1 MFNETPLP
9 KKEEFYSKV
18 NMQNITDAD
27 YMHTKR
33 VCKYFE
39 TKKLGKYDDLY
50 LKCDTLLFADIFE
63 NFRKHPR
70 KFIN

>member
-1 MFNETPLP
+1 
-9 KKEEFYSKV
+9 
-18 NMQNITDAD
+18 MQNITDAD

-63 NFRKHPR
+63 NFRKYPR